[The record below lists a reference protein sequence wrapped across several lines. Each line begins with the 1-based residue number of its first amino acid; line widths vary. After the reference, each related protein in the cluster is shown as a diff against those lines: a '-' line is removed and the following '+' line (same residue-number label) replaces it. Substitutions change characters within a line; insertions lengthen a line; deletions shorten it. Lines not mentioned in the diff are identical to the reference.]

1 MPTDVLSP
9 MRLVKL
15 MFDQIHFERRGD
27 HSEHELKTHIRIKI
41 GEKQNAPYIVNLEI
55 EGEKEDEYF
64 FSMRLIGLF
73 EFNSTDMEDT
83 TKRLLL
89 SRNAVAILMPY
100 MRSQVSLLTA
110 QPNLTPVV
118 LPVFNINKMIDK
130 QNESYSE

>member
-27 HSEHELKTHIRIKI
+27 RSDHELKTHIRIKI
-41 GEKQNAPYIVNLEI
+41 GEKKNAPYIVNLKI

-64 FSMRLIGLF
+64 FSMSLIGFF

-83 TKRLLL
+83 TKRVLL
-89 SRNAVAILMPY
+89 SRNAVAILMPD
-100 MRSQVSLLTA
+100 MRSQISLLTA

>member
-27 HSEHELKTHIRIKI
+27 QSDHELKTHIRIKI
-41 GEKQNAPYIVNLEI
+41 GEKKNAPYIVNLKI

-64 FSMRLIGLF
+64 FSMSLIGFF

-83 TKRLLL
+83 TKRVLL

-100 MRSQVSLLTA
+100 MRSQISLLNA